1 MDNRTD
7 RQLDKGND
15 MSIEAMKLALDAL
28 AQAIRQRGKE

>member
-15 MSIEAMKLALDAL
+15 MSIETMKLALDAL
-28 AQAIRQRGKE
+28 MMIKEIEE